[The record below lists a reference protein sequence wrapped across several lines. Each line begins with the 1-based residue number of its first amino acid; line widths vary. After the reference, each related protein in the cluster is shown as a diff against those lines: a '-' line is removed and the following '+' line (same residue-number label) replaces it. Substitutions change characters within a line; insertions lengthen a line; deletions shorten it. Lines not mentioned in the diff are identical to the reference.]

1 MGDYFDRI
9 ERQLV
14 EQVGVVYPPDAAQ
27 AVAVEPPPDRRAR
40 HAHSVRQDRLR
51 RHGGAVRGSRGSRRG
66 LGSRWAGVGLG
77 GLGGLIAAVVMS
89 LGASIGPEF
98 TIVRGKGR
106 VVTIRVAQASS
117 IAALNGQLA
126 ALGIPVRAAKV
137 LPECVAP
144 VQAVGS
150 RLRPAVLR
158 TLGLASMPVISRRG
172 GGDGRALLSVRVV
185 PPERSGRTLVLA
197 AGGSE
202 VETFGQVIVSP
213 APACIR
219 DTRRNQALLS
229 ATG

>member
-1 MGDYFDRI
+1 
-9 ERQLV
+9 
-14 EQVGVVYPPDAAQ
+14 
-27 AVAVEPPPDRRAR
+27 
-40 HAHSVRQDRLR
+40 
-51 RHGGAVRGSRGSRRG
+51 
-66 LGSRWAGVGLG
+66 
-77 GLGGLIAAVVMS
+77 LGGLIAAVVMS
-89 LGASIGPEF
+89 LSASIGPEF

-158 TLGLASMPVISRRG
+158 TLGLASMSVISRRG